1 MKANKLILMAV
12 DFGEQSKQAVDYA
25 AYFAKKN
32 NSEIMLLYVLEETSW
47 ISKFISSEKEE
58 EIKEATS
65 TDLVDLAKEFLAKHK
80 GVKFSTRV
88 EMGKPYEKILE
99 VSNELKPEFIM
110 MGKNEKSS
118 LGQKI
123 LGSNTHHII
132 NESNSPVLSIRGA
145 INLDE
150 VVTGEMNFTVPIDIT
165 KEVNAQLTAAIEY
178 GKLFDARIDL
188 YSVLT
193 KDSIAEEVKALT
205 RLHEAK
211 EQIEKAGLKSTEKLE
226 KQDTKSVAEMISAYA
241 KAHKSELV
249 IIITQQK
256 QSTIDYFV
264 GSNAKELLN
273 NSSIPVLSV
282 LPWQNNSE
290 SIFNYFV
297 NPLGVL

>member
-1 MKANKLILMAV
+1 
-12 DFGEQSKQAVDYA
+12 
-25 AYFAKKN
+25 
-32 NSEIMLLYVLEETSW
+32 MLLHVLEETSW
-47 ISKFISSEKEE
+47 ISKFLSPEKKE

-65 TDLVDLAKEFLAKHK
+65 NDLVELAKEFIAKHK
-80 GVKFSTRV
+80 AVKFSTRV

-110 MGKNEKSS
+110 MGKNEQSS

-132 NESNSPVLSIRGA
+132 NESNFPVLSIRGT
-145 INLDE
+145 INLEE

-188 YSVLT
+188 YAVLT
-193 KDSIAEEVKALT
+193 KDSVAEEVKALT

-211 EQIEKAGLKSTEKLE
+211 KQIEKAGLKSTEKLE
-226 KQDTKSVAEMISAYA
+226 KQSNLSVAEMISAYA
-241 KAHKSELV
+241 KEHKSELV

-256 QSTIDYFV
+256 QSTIDYFI

-282 LPWQNNSE
+282 LPWDNNNE